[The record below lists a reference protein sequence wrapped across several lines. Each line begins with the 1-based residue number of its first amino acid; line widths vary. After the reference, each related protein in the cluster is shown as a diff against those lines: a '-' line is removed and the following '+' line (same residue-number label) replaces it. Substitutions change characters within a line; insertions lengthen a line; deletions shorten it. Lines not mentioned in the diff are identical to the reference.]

1 MNEYFLCELIENQ
14 FPQFKGEVIRPIE
27 QQGHDHR
34 TFYLGDEFLIRICSS
49 LRYRYQ
55 VVKEYHYLPRFIPYL
70 DLKIPSYRYLGV
82 PSSQFPYH
90 FGILRFISGESKS
103 LLPLQD
109 QNQVAETIKHFLK
122 QFHTIPTEDGI
133 AYGRHNFFRGGP
145 IRIYVQEAMEAI
157 KLLNFNQAALR
168 KILEDA
174 LNQPAHSPDVWVH
187 GDLDVSNL
195 LFEKDRCVAVID
207 FGGLAVGDPSCDYA
221 FGYLCLDKK
230 ARDLFY
236 SEVPESL
243 IKKARGWACWKAAIS
258 LIQPALTTSL
268 KAKYTQ
274 VLNRLLEDMDE
285 I

>member
-145 IRIYVQEAMEAI
+145 ICIYVQEAMEAI
-157 KLLNFNQAALR
+157 QLLDINQDALR
-168 KILEDA
+168 KIMEDA
-174 LNQPAHSPDVWVH
+174 LNQPTHSPEVWVH

-243 IKKARGWACWKAAIS
+243 IKKSQRMGMLESSDFFDSTGTPHIVKSKIYPS
-258 LIQPALTTSL
+258 LESLT
-268 KAKYTQ
+268 
-274 VLNRLLEDMDE
+274 
-285 I
+285 